1 MASQFN
7 KKSKLALVTNEG
19 PDELNEHL
27 REWIRHTNYD
37 SELNPHLCLDC
48 VGYSSKVKRN
58 TTDQLLWNCSN
69 TINEKSQ
76 VLS

>member
-27 REWIRHTNYD
+27 REWIRHTDYD
-37 SELNPHLCLDC
+37 SENP
-48 VGYSSKVKRN
+48 RWP
-58 TTDQLLWNCSN
+58 QLESETQHYRSVVMELF
-69 TINEKSQ
+69 KYDK
-76 VLS
+76 